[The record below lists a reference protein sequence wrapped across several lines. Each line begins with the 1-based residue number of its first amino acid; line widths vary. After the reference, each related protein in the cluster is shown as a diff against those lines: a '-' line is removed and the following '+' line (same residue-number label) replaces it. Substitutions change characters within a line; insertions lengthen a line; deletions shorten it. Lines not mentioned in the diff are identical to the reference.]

1 MKKQENKER
10 KALFVLSK
18 IVKEYILGEQTLR
31 VLKGIDLTVYENE
44 FISIMGQSGSGKSTL
59 MNIIGMLDTPTSWSY
74 HFLGDDVSQLTDN
87 EQSLARRRHI
97 GFIFQSYNL
106 LPKTPAW
113 KQVSLPLSYQGV
125 SKAERRIRAEEALV
139 KVGLGDKIES
149 LPTEL
154 SGGQQQRIAVA
165 RSLVSNPEIILAD
178 EPTGALD
185 SRTWDEIMELLTQ
198 LHREGKTIIII
209 THARG
214 VDKFA
219 QRHIHLKDGEII

>member
-1 MKKQENKER
+1 M
-10 KALFVLSK
+10 
-18 IVKEYILGEQTLR
+18 
-31 VLKGIDLTVYENE
+31 
-44 FISIMGQSGSGKSTL
+44 
-59 MNIIGMLDTPTSWSY
+59 
-74 HFLGDDVSQLTDN
+74 GDDVSQLTDN

-185 SRTWDEIMELLTQ
+185 SRT
-198 LHREGKTIIII
+198 
-209 THARG
+209 
-214 VDKFA
+214 
-219 QRHIHLKDGEII
+219 